1 MGLNDRRTIASVE
14 TAYNKLTDAQ
24 KTFISEA
31 EKATLDAFT
40 ARRDYL
46 DANEA
51 EMKANEKAASA
62 VEKLIKALPKA
73 ERVDYTDK
81 AEIEKARAAYDELT
95 DDQKKLVSNLD
106 TLTAAEA
113 ALRKALDDVAAD
125 KSAAEIV
132 IEMIQAL
139 PETVVYDHDDKS
151 DEAEIHAAREAY
163 NNLGKVGKNIVG
175 KDNLKLL
182 TNAEKALKKAVS
194 QDTKD
199 QKAAAKVAQKIAKLP
214 EPANVSGKNERA
226 IKAARAAYDRLNE
239 NAAKYADELSY
250 TLESSEV
257 VLYKDKLKAC
267 EDAVAIAIENE
278 AAAEAVEKLIKKLPT
293 AKRVKEEHR
302 EKVQEALDA
311 YNELT
316 AEQKELVTEKNQQKL
331 FDCCAA
337 LDISVDGGDI
347 DLEALELQQEEAS
360 RQAAI
365 IEQFV
370 LAEDEDDASLEE
382 DFDESVDE

>member
-1 MGLNDRRTIASVE
+1 MGLNDRRTITSVE

-151 DEAEIHAAREAY
+151 DEGIAHLAFNFCARRQRRDR
-163 NNLGKVGKNIVG
+163 V
-175 KDNLKLL
+175 DNHHVHR
-182 TNAEKALKKAVS
+182 T
-194 QDTKD
+194 
-199 QKAAAKVAQKIAKLP
+199 
-214 EPANVSGKNERA
+214 RA
-226 IKAARAAYDRLNE
+226 D
-239 NAAKYADELSY
+239 
-250 TLESSEV
+250 
-257 VLYKDKLKAC
+257 
-267 EDAVAIAIENE
+267 
-278 AAAEAVEKLIKKLPT
+278 
-293 AKRVKEEHR
+293 KRVR
-302 EKVQEALDA
+302 
-311 YNELT
+311 N
-316 AEQKELVTEKNQQKL
+316 
-331 FDCCAA
+331 C
-337 LDISVDGGDI
+337 
-347 DLEALELQQEEAS
+347 
-360 RQAAI
+360 
-365 IEQFV
+365 
-370 LAEDEDDASLEE
+370 
-382 DFDESVDE
+382 